1 MSLGTPYNI
10 DKHLDAD
17 GFSTDSPVF
26 ICPELRT
33 VKNPAGKL
41 STFFKDI
48 MWYNNNDESNQAK
61 RIQKKFNEVSVKNLP
76 HNTSGDSLRPG
87 AVSRCFPYVP
97 MDFIK
102 FYSGHA

>member
-1 MSLGTPYNI
+1 MLLGTQYNI

-26 ICPELRT
+26 FCPELRT

-48 MWYNNNDESNQAK
+48 MIYNDSDES
-61 RIQKKFNEVSVKNLP
+61 
-76 HNTSGDSLRPG
+76 
-87 AVSRCFPYVP
+87 
-97 MDFIK
+97 
-102 FYSGHA
+102 